1 MNENLTSGADAAGEK
16 PGDKPQPVTI
26 IVHNED
32 TGGKPIQLSGQV
44 NDTVQS
50 FIDKLYEALRTT
62 RKPDDRLRCGGSGV
76 NVFSFAALTIADFQR
91 QHCAAHEW
99 LFAGATGGALCSRRR

>member
-1 MNENLTSGADAAGEK
+1 MAENLTSGAAGA
-16 PGDKPQPVTI
+16 GDKHKPQPVTI

-32 TGGKPIQLSGQV
+32 TGGKPIQLDGDAT
-44 NDTVQS
+44 DTVQT
-50 FIDKLYEALRTT
+50 FIDKLYNALRSAH
-62 RKPDDRLRCGGSGV
+62 KPEDRLRCGSSGV

-99 LFAGATGGALCSRRR
+99 VFAGATGGARCFRRQ